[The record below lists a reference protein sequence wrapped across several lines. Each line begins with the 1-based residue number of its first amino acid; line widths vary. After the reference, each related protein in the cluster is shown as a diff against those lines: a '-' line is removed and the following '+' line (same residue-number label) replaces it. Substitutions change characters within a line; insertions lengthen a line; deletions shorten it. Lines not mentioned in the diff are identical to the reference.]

1 MTPRELLISVKAAKT
16 HSATRAECPGQKG
29 HYLSAYLSVFKV
41 YSHELM
47 PGEIIAICK
56 QNRKPQ
62 WVLRLPFAHV
72 NGTADPT
79 RQLWDVREKDQSVK
93 MLSSLFFF
101 MVPVGHVSDSVS
113 SFPLALC
120 APVVLCLPQEAKPFE
135 HTPGS
140 TVDPLYESGFCCPV
154 PTGAGSEL
162 AGCWSQLQWVSWGEK
177 LQDFFAENWSFVT
190 SKSPPLRKGACSYL
204 DKLQRSQAVS
214 EFSCAMHILTIQVL
228 ELTPMKESLSTWVSL
243 LSRKGVWDL
252 FWPKA
257 RIHS

>member
-16 HSATRAECPGQKG
+16 LSATRVESPGQKG

-62 WVLRLPFAHV
+62 WVPRLRAHQLLV
-72 NGTADPT
+72 SVAVGEVRRKTA
-79 RQLWDVREKDQSVK
+79 RL
-93 MLSSLFFF
+93 
-101 MVPVGHVSDSVS
+101 
-113 SFPLALC
+113 
-120 APVVLCLPQEAKPFE
+120 
-135 HTPGS
+135 
-140 TVDPLYESGFCCPV
+140 
-154 PTGAGSEL
+154 
-162 AGCWSQLQWVSWGEK
+162 
-177 LQDFFAENWSFVT
+177 FFAENWRFVT

-214 EFSCAMHILTIQVL
+214 GFSCATHILTIQVL
-228 ELTPMKESLSTWVSL
+228 ELVPMKESLSTWVSL

-252 FWPKA
+252 FWPRA
-257 RIHS
+257 RMHS